1 MVVAVLLESL
11 NPRRLVTVLLESLTR
26 LVTVVLEAT
35 LRERMFSFDEHGV
48 TFSRGRVAERQAR
61 ASRLIM
67 RRRKGDAQNPN
78 CTAAKKGPNTRG
90 GKAHPV
96 GGHHLQRCEP
106 RVERE
111 PKLQQLRIE
120 L

>member
-78 CTAAKKGPNTRG
+78 CTAAKKGSNTRG
-90 GKAHPV
+90 GK
-96 GGHHLQRCEP
+96 RI
-106 RVERE
+106 
-111 PKLQQLRIE
+111 QLAVTICNGARATV
-120 L
+120 